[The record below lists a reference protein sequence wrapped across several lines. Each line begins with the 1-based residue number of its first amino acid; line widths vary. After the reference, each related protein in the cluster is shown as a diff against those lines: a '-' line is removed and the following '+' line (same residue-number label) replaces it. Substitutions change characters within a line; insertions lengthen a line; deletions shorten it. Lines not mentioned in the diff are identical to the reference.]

1 MFKQYSYLVSRI
13 VSTVSCMPA
22 SRLES
27 QTYRLN
33 PQIFRPNKGARR
45 GRGWL
50 IYSANATTL
59 GRLCSCVTV
68 QLQYKTIRILPI
80 QVRARE
86 KARLCYSYATLNR
99 LGEKNRLCSLQSSK
113 CLRQLL
119 SAISTFLYSG
129 VVI

>member
-1 MFKQYSYLVSRI
+1 MFKQYSYLASRI
-13 VSTVSCMPA
+13 VSTVICMPA

-33 PQIFRPNKGARR
+33 PQISRPNKGARR
-45 GRGWL
+45 GRGGCFTAPMPEF
-50 IYSANATTL
+50 YDTTTL

-86 KARLCYSYATLNR
+86 KARLLRCSYATLNR
-99 LGEKNRLCSLQSSK
+99 LGEKTVYTVNSP
-113 CLRQLL
+113 
-119 SAISTFLYSG
+119 
-129 VVI
+129 VND